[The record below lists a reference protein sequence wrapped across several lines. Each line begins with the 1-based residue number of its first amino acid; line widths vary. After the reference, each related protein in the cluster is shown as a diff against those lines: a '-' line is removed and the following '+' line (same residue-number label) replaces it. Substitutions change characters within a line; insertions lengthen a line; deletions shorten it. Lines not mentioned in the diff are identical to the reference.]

1 MDMKKAEKDH
11 IETLIWF
18 EEFYSRNKKMVDI
31 IVADNKKKMIEYEM
45 PDIISCIIKGEYK
58 INKIYMIKGF
68 TKFNWDELMMNGV
81 TLELCSLKGIPHAN
95 YCYSTFHPGINYI
108 GETQYLSEE
117 SLKKLRKT
125 FKSLIINLEY
135 YKKYNNLEV
144 E

>member
-1 MDMKKAEKDH
+1 MSREEKEH
-11 IETLIWF
+11 IETLKWF

-58 INKIYMIKGF
+58 VNKIYRIKGF
-68 TKFNWDELMMNGV
+68 TKFNWDELRRTGT
-81 TLELCSLKGIPHAN
+81 TLELFSLTGIPQVVYCNGN
-95 YCYSTFHPGINYI
+95 YYPGIYHI
-108 GETQYLSEE
+108 GEAQFLSEE
-117 SLKKLRKT
+117 SLKRLRKI

-135 YKKYNNLEV
+135 YKKYNNMEV